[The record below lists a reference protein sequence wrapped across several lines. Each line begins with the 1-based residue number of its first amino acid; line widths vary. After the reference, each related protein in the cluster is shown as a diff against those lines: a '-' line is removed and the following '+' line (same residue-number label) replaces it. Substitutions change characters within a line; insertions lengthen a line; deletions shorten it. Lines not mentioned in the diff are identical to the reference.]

1 MRTMRPCFLGGDETE
16 FLLQVQK
23 DDDEKVFFLVRTKWE
38 KGWESRWGQRA
49 KERGG
54 AGATFGHLTR
64 RKQVDS
70 NRERAGVGQ
79 QLANAGSVPQL
90 VALGAGV
97 YVLIGIVTRESAG
110 PALTNSFLIAG
121 IAAALSAF
129 SLRRAFK
136 PMPFCRN
143 VAFGWALI
151 LEYTIG
157 RSTVARGISRNL
169 ALVFGGK
176 DSLPSFMARIQIP
189 GTDIVVDPCA
199 AILVLLVTTLLY
211 IGIKKST
218 FVQGI
223 ITINVCVLLFVIIAG
238 GYLGFKTG
246 WVGYIVAGGV
256 GTLLAF
262 TIVAV
267 SILILRYVPP
277 SEVLLPSFLQ
287 QSIDSVSFHH
297 NFQNNGEEA
306 DSSGIICSNQD
317 QDDGISQEVSKES
330 SDYPLIAKESNKG
343 VIWVVEL
350 VLTDKKTN
358 TIYSEPVG
366 SMGLKLKRN
375 KLLPLFRYGGIPI
388 TKFSSKI
395 LAKVI
400 EYCEKH
406 VNVQDIEELIR
417 WDEEFVKVE
426 ESTLLHLVLH
436 EMDELCCRLL
446 AHTGAVGSDM
456 PSCS

>member
-1 MRTMRPCFLGGDETE
+1 M
-16 FLLQVQK
+16 
-23 DDDEKVFFLVRTKWE
+23 KWE

-54 AGATFGHLTR
+54 AWAMFRHLTR

-70 NRERAGVGQ
+70 NRERAGGGQ
-79 QLANAGSVPQL
+79 QLANAWSVPQL

-97 YVLIGIVTRESAG
+97 YVLVGTVARENAG

-129 SLRRAFK
+129 CYTELSSQCPSAGSAYHYSYIGVGER
-136 PMPFCRN
+136 
-143 VAFGWALI
+143 VAWIIGWALI

-157 RSTVARGISRNL
+157 GSTVARGISRNL

-199 AILVLLVTTLLY
+199 AILVLLVTTLLC

-218 FVQGI
+218 LVQGI

-246 WVGYIVAGGV
+246 WVGYIVAGGILSNNRLAFGLLCNAWVSV

-317 QDDGISQEVSKES
+317 QDDGTSQEVSKES
-330 SDYPLIAKESNKG
+330 SDYPLIAKESNKDTEG
-343 VIWVVEL
+343 SPSPNSPPRSSSS
-350 VLTDKKTN
+350 TARSTSMSRTSKN
-358 TIYSEPVG
+358 SFVG
-366 SMGLKLKRN
+366 MKNSLR
-375 KLLPLFRYGGIPI
+375 
-388 TKFSSKI
+388 SKSPPYYI
-395 LAKVI
+395 LSWLQTTCTYRGCWI
-400 EYCEKH
+400 
-406 VNVQDIEELIR
+406 
-417 WDEEFVKVE
+417 
-426 ESTLLHLVLH
+426 
-436 EMDELCCRLL
+436 
-446 AHTGAVGSDM
+446 
-456 PSCS
+456 